1 MTQKVQVQVRAE
13 ATPNPATM
21 KFVADQILCPETRE
35 YVDAPG
41 AMESPLAYK
50 IFGFPWASKVF
61 LGGDFIA
68 VTKQEWVDWDI
79 LAEPLKDLIAEHLES
94 GEPVVHSNMAP
105 AGADAGILESDS
117 DDVKVIKTVL
127 YNEIRPAVAMD
138 GGQIS
143 FVKFEGGILFL
154 KMQGSCSGCPSSQIT
169 LKQGIETRMKEA
181 VPDLT
186 EVRSVD

>member
-1 MTQKVQVQVRAE
+1 MTQKVQVRAE
-13 ATPNPATM
+13 STPNPSTM
-21 KFVADQILCPETRE
+21 KFVADKILCPETRE
-35 YVDAPG
+35 YADAPS

-61 LGGDFIA
+61 LGGDFVA
-68 VTKQEWVDWDI
+68 VTKQDWVGWDI
-79 LAEPLKDLIAEHLES
+79 LAEPLRDLIAEHLEA
-94 GEPVVHSNMAP
+94 GEPLVHDNAVSDSS
-105 AGADAGILESDS
+105 DAGILESDS
-117 DDVKVIKTVL
+117 NDVKMIKTVL

-143 FVKFEGGILFL
+143 FVKYDGGVLFL

-181 VPDLT
+181 VPGLS